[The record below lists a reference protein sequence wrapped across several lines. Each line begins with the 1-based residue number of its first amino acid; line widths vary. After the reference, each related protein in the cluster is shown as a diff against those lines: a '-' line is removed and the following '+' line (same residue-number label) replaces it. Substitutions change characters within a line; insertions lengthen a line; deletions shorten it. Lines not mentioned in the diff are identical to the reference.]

1 MTGTRISLSPS
12 LSYSFS
18 LPLLPWRVQ
27 VATTCAA
34 LARRFIVHLRS
45 FRLRKAVWYIP
56 RHVRFINVNGRRDA
70 RCSQWPLSRRV
81 SVSFFIYLIK
91 GLFLPW
97 TRFLWFL
104 SFLFSLLLLLLFFFF
119 LILVVFAIFIN
130 TVVYTRN
137 GDEWNVVTR
146 DAFLIEEELL
156 VGCSENFF
164 YFNCSNFTVWQ
175 NW

>member
-91 GLFLPW
+91 GLFLNKIP
-97 TRFLWFL
+97 LISFL
-104 SFLFSLLLLLLFFFF
+104 SLFSLLLLLFFFF